1 MECRNRSSL
10 HEVIAAIEKLV
21 ELGLVED
28 SGQRKRSPSGTLD
41 VVWRLTAL
49 GHLVGDYQRCGL
61 TFAYAVTE
69 ARAGVGRAH

>member
-1 MECRNRSSL
+1 MECRNRSYL
-10 HEVIAAIEKLV
+10 HEVITALENLV

-28 SGQRKRSPSGTLD
+28 SGQRKRSPGGTLD

-49 GHLVGDYQRCGL
+49 GHFVADCQRCGL
-61 TFAYAVTE
+61 TFDAAVTE